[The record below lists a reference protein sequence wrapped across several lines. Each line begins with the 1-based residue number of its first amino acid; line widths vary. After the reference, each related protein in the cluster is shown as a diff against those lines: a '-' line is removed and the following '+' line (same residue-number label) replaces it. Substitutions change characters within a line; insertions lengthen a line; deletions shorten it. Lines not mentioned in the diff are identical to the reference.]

1 MDGDG
6 RDDVDAVAAAQ
17 EDDESNNEEEDL
29 LFINCQTLMDK
40 ITASA
45 LNPNPNVLHALAT
58 ILETHETRSLFVTN
72 FLYAFGLFAML
83 GQFYSFI
90 EIVHFIRFSSFLV

>member
-6 RDDVDAVAAAQ
+6 RDDGEAVAAQ
-17 EDDESNNEEEDL
+17 DDDESNNEEEDL

-40 ITASA
+40 ITASS

-58 ILETHETRSLFVTN
+58 ILETHETRSLY
-72 FLYAFGLFAML
+72 FLSYI
-83 GQFYSFI
+83 YSF
-90 EIVHFIRFSSFLV
+90 